1 MVLDFRQQLKTAVKD
16 VEMSGGSKWE
26 RGGVGGGGY
35 KLLYFWDLTLGLS
48 RRIL

>member
-26 RGGVGGGGY
+26 RGGVGGGGINS
-35 KLLYFWDLTLGLS
+35 FTFG
-48 RRIL
+48 I